1 MAVVRGLVRHKS
13 GMVGLLLVALLVLAA
28 LFAPLI
34 AQDPT
39 HADLL
44 RRREPPSLDAILGT
58 DQLGRHIL
66 TRVIWGARISLV
78 NGLTALGI
86 GAGLGVMI
94 GAAASYVGG
103 NAERF
108 VMRVVDVL
116 LAFPTLLLAVMTVA
130 VLGPGT
136 AQTAIAIGV
145 ALIAPFA
152 RLSRGEV
159 MRVKN
164 WEFVEA
170 SRSIGAGGVRILVH
184 HIMPNVISPIII
196 YATLQL
202 GTVILAEASL
212 TFLGLGPS
220 PPTPSWGLMVNEGL
234 TFIRIAWWISIIPGF
249 AIFFAVLG
257 VNLLGD
263 ALRDVLDPSVR
274 SD

>member
-1 MAVVRGLVRHKS
+1 MTTARGLIGHKS
-13 GMVGLLLVALLVLAA
+13 GIVGLLLVALIMLAA
-28 LFAPLI
+28 VFAPVI
-34 AQDPT
+34 ADDPT
-39 HADLL
+39 QADLRL
-44 RRREPPSLDAILGT
+44 RREPPSLEAALGT

-66 TRVIWGARISLV
+66 TRVIWGARISIV

-86 GAGLGVMI
+86 GAGLGIMI
-94 GAAASYVGG
+94 GSAASYIGG
-103 NAERF
+103 NMERF

-116 LAFPTLLLAVMTVA
+116 LAFPTLLLAIMTVA

-170 SRSIGAGGVRILVH
+170 SRSVGAGGVRILRS
-184 HIMPNVISPIII
+184 HIMPNVISPILI

-234 TFIRIAWWISIIPGF
+234 SFVRTAWWISIIPGI
-249 AIFFAVLG
+249 AIFAAVLG

-274 SD
+274 SQ

>member
-1 MAVVRGLVRHKS
+1 METLRELLQHKS
-13 GMVGLLLVALLVLAA
+13 GLVGLLIVGMIVLTAVT
-28 LFAPLI
+28 APLI
-34 AQDPT
+34 VGDPT
-39 HADLL
+39 QANLL
-44 RRREPPSLDAILGT
+44 ARREPPNLDAVFGT
-58 DQLGRHIL
+58 DQLGRDIL
-66 TRVIWGARISLV
+66 TRVIWGARISLT

-86 GAGLGVMI
+86 GATLGILI
-94 GAAASYVGG
+94 GASASYIGG
-103 NAERF
+103 NIERF

-116 LAFPTLLLAVMTVA
+116 LAFPTLLLAIMTVA
-130 VLGPGT
+130 ILGPGT

-159 MRVKN
+159 LRVKN

-170 SRSIGAGGVRILVH
+170 SRAIGASGPRILRN
-184 HIMPNVISPIII
+184 HIMPNVISPIVI
-196 YATLQL
+196 YATLQF
-202 GTVILAEASL
+202 GAVILAEASL

-234 TFIRIAWWISIIPGF
+234 TFVRMNWWISIIPGI
-249 AIFFAVLG
+249 AIFAAVLG

-274 SD
+274 PR